1 MDINFLER
9 FIKIIRQ
16 QSRKDIEKLECCE
29 RMDRKQIKKR
39 LSATSK
45 IISLIGRRD
54 SVNDIYNNLDRLDEA
69 IQKLSKLNELNGNN
83 KKLVNLSV
91 TSQELTTNSDELN
104 TKLLKYL
111 KTIMETVEK
120 NNATIMK
127 TIEE

>member
-1 MDINFLER
+1 MDENLIKR

-29 RMDRKQIKKR
+29 HMDRKQIKKR

-69 IQKLSKLNELNGNN
+69 IQKLSKLNELNG
-83 KKLVNLSV
+83 KKKSVNLSV
-91 TSQELTTNSDELN
+91 NSPELTNNSDELN
-104 TKLLKYL
+104 TKLLNYL
-111 KTIMETVEK
+111 KIIMETVEK
-120 NNATIMK
+120 NNATIIK